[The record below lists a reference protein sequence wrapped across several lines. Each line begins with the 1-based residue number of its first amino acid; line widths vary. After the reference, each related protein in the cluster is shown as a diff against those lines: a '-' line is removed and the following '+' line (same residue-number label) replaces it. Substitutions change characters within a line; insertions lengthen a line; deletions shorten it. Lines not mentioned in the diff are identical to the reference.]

1 MGIVFINYRR
11 DETAGEARALYND
24 LVELLGTE
32 RVFMDVD
39 NIALGRDFRQVLRER
54 LDACEVM
61 LSLIGRDWAQARDSA
76 GARRLDNPADFVRL
90 EIATAL
96 QRNVAVTPVLLQD
109 ARMPSAETL
118 PDELKD
124 LAYRNGFELSHTR
137 WESDV
142 HELVRRLGLAPAATP
157 TAVAAPPA
165 VSALPPTAVAANLTV
180 AGKSTPI
187 AIAIGAL
194 GLLTAAVLVG
204 WMATRGHK
212 PAPAVTPAQEVTTIP
227 APSPAPS
234 SPETQ
239 AAAAPEPAQV
249 EIETLLLRIN
259 DDSEAARR
267 TAAERL
273 RRDGGRSRLAVGL
286 AVNQLSAANFQGLSK
301 EGRVELL
308 GFLLA
313 TDDTAWTPDRRAAA
327 ADAVR
332 RIQQRVASGAAH
344 LVPQVLDLLDQLGR
358 RVGA

>member
-24 LVELLGTE
+24 LVELLGAE

-39 NIALGRDFRQVLRER
+39 NIALGRDFREVLKER

-61 LSLIGRDWAQARDSA
+61 LSLIGRDWAQARDAA

-96 QRNVAVTPVLLQD
+96 QRNVAVTPVLLQE
-109 ARMPSAETL
+109 ARMPSAESL
-118 PDELKD
+118 PDELKN
-124 LAYRNGFELSHTR
+124 LAYRNGFELSHAR

-142 HELVRRLGLAPAATP
+142 RELVRRLGLLPEATRP
-157 TAVAAPPA
+157 TVAAPTTAPA
-165 VSALPPTAVAANLTV
+165 PPPAAAVATAAESPTP
-180 AGKSTPI
+180 ARKSTR
-187 AIAIGAL
+187 IAIGAL
-194 GLLTAAVLVG
+194 GLVVAAALVG
-204 WMATRGHK
+204 WMTTRGDRS
-212 PAPAVTPAQEVTTIP
+212 V
-227 APSPAPS
+227 
-234 SPETQ
+234 
-239 AAAAPEPAQV
+239 PEPGQA

-267 TAAERL
+267 AAAERL
-273 RRDGGRSRLAVGL
+273 RQDGVRSRLAVGL

-332 RIQQRVASGAAH
+332 RIQQRVSSGSAH
-344 LVPQVLDLLDQLGR
+344 LVPEVLDLVDRLGR

>member
-24 LVELLGTE
+24 LIELLGAE

-39 NIALGRDFRQVLRER
+39 NIALGRDFRQALRER
-54 LDACEVM
+54 LDACDVM
-61 LSLIGRDWAQARDSA
+61 LSLIGRDWVQARDAA
-76 GARRLDNPADFVRL
+76 GARRLDDPADFVRL

-109 ARMPSAETL
+109 ARMPPAESL

-142 HELVRRLGLAPAATP
+142 HELVRRLGLSPAAAPAAPPVAEAAAGTP
-157 TAVAAPPA
+157 TAARRA
-165 VSALPPTAVAANLTV
+165 T
-180 AGKSTPI
+180 TP
-187 AIAIGAL
+187 IAIGAL
-194 GLLTAAVLVG
+194 GLLTTAVLVG
-204 WMATRGHK
+204 WMATRGDRPAHALTPAQATTIL
-212 PAPAVTPAQEVTTIP
+212 PAPAPA
-227 APSPAPS
+227 SPG
-234 SPETQ
+234 TR
-239 AAAAPEPAQV
+239 AAAASPEPGQA
-249 EIETLLLRIN
+249 EIETLLLQIN
-259 DDSEAARR
+259 GESEAPRR

-273 RRDGGRSRLAVGL
+273 RRDGVRSPLAVGL
-286 AVNQLSAANFQGLSK
+286 AVNQLSAANFQSLSK
-301 EGRVELL
+301 EGRLELL

-327 ADAVR
+327 AEAVR
-332 RIQQRVASGAAH
+332 RIQQRVASGAVH
-344 LVPQVLDLLDQLGR
+344 LVPQVLDLVDELGR

>member
-24 LVELLGTE
+24 LVELLGAE

-109 ARMPSAETL
+109 AHMPSAESL

-157 TAVAAPPA
+157 TPVAAPPA
-165 VSALPPTAVAANLTV
+165 VSASPPAAVAANLTV
-180 AGKSTPI
+180 ARKSTP
-187 AIAIGAL
+187 IAIGAL
-194 GLLTAAVLVG
+194 GLLMAAALVG
-204 WMATRGHK
+204 WMATRGDR
-212 PAPAVTPAQEVTTIP
+212 PAQPVTPVQETTTIP
-227 APSPAPS
+227 VPSPAAS
-234 SPETQ
+234 SSETQ
-239 AAAAPEPAQV
+239 AAAAPEPAQA
-249 EIETLLLRIN
+249 EIETLLLRLN

-273 RRDGGRSRLAVGL
+273 RRDGARSRLAVGL

-327 ADAVR
+327 ADAVH
-332 RIQQRVASGAAH
+332 RIQQRVASGSAH

>member
-24 LVELLGTE
+24 LVELLGAE

-39 NIALGRDFRQVLRER
+39 NIALGRDFREVLRER

-61 LSLIGRDWAQARDSA
+61 LSLIGRDWAQARDAA

-96 QRNVAVTPVLLQD
+96 QRNVAVTPVLLQE
-109 ARMPSAETL
+109 AHMPSAESL

-124 LAYRNGFELSHTR
+124 LAYRNGFELSHAR

-142 HELVRRLGLAPAATP
+142 RELVRRLGLAPAATP
-157 TAVAAPPA
+157 PTAAAPPA
-165 VSALPPTAVAANLTV
+165 VSAAPPAAVAANPT
-180 AGKSTPI
+180 AARKSTPI
-187 AIAIGAL
+187 VIGAL
-194 GLLTAAVLVG
+194 GLLIAAALIG
-204 WMATRGHK
+204 WMTTRGDRS
-212 PAPAVTPAQEVTTIP
+212 AQ
-227 APSPAPS
+227 A
-234 SPETQ
+234 
-239 AAAAPEPAQV
+239 

-267 TAAERL
+267 AAAERL
-273 RRDGGRSRLAVGL
+273 RRDGVRSPLAVGL

-332 RIQQRVASGAAH
+332 RIQQRVSSGSAH
-344 LVPQVLDLLDQLGR
+344 LVPEVLNLVDQLGR

>member
-24 LVELLGTE
+24 LIELLGAE

-109 ARMPSAETL
+109 AHMPSAESL

-157 TAVAAPPA
+157 PTVAAPPA
-165 VSALPPTAVAANLTV
+165 VSASPPAAVAANPT
-180 AGKSTPI
+180 AARKSTPI
-187 AIAIGAL
+187 VIGAL
-194 GLLTAAVLVG
+194 GLLIAAASIG
-204 WMATRGHK
+204 WMTTRGDRS
-212 PAPAVTPAQEVTTIP
+212 AQ
-227 APSPAPS
+227 A
-234 SPETQ
+234 
-239 AAAAPEPAQV
+239 

-267 TAAERL
+267 AAAERL
-273 RRDGGRSRLAVGL
+273 RRDGVRSPFAVGL

-301 EGRVELL
+301 EGRVQLL

-313 TDDTAWTPDRRAAA
+313 TDDIAWTPDRRAAA

-332 RIQQRVASGAAH
+332 RIQQRVSSGSAH
-344 LVPQVLDLLDQLGR
+344 LVPEVLDLVDRLGR